1 MVFDVSIS
9 VETKIGR
16 KRVIVIH
23 KKIADAAGLREG
35 QRVRMFVQGGKVVIE
50 PIKDAIWL
58 ALHGRKIG
66 RIMPEEVEEE
76 SLREQERLSK

>member
-1 MVFDVSIS
+1 VLRVGAS
-9 VETKIGR
+9 VETKVGR

-23 KKIADAAGLREG
+23 KKIADAVGLREG
-35 QRVRMFVQGGKVVIE
+35 QRVRIAVQGGKIVIE

-58 ALHGRKIG
+58 ALHGKKIG

-76 SLREQERLSK
+76 SLREQERLSE

>member
-1 MVFDVSIS
+1 MGAS
-9 VETKIGR
+9 VETKVGR

-23 KKIADAAGLREG
+23 KKIADAVGLREG
-35 QRVRMFVQGGKVVIE
+35 QRVRIAVQGGKIVIE

-58 ALHGRKIG
+58 ALHGKKIG

-76 SLREQERLSK
+76 SLREQERLSE